1 MGIRPM
7 RKVGELYYF
16 LSELL
21 PLSSHPSAFC
31 FPHKAEKKVITSLYN
46 DSPVMESASWRPLC
60 LYVDVHQ
67 HAGALSDS
75 APITRFIEHL
85 EPNLF
90 DHQRYR
96 QSFPGLDDD
105 RSARTLCHHR
115 HNIVGCKALF
125 GEFHQSAQQAQG
137 SRFISGDHAITLR

>member
-1 MGIRPM
+1 MGICPT
-7 RKVGELYYF
+7 RKVGKLYYF

-31 FPHKAEKKVITSLYN
+31 FLHKAEKKVITSLYN
-46 DSPVMESASWRPLC
+46 YSPVMGSASWRPPC

-67 HAGALSDS
+67 HAWESSDS
-75 APITRFIEHL
+75 VPLTLFIEHL
-85 EPNLF
+85 EPNPL

-105 RSARTLCHHR
+105 RSARTPCYHR
-115 HNIVGCKALF
+115 HNIIGCKTLF
-125 GEFHQSAQQAQG
+125 GEFHQGARQTQG
-137 SRFISGDHAITLR
+137 SRFISGDHATTFR